1 MIDKIKEKALAL
13 APVME
18 ELFQTLHRCPELGR
32 EEHRTANL
40 IRRRGRAG
48 DSIYASGR
56 YRHCGSHSGPVA
68 W

>member
-18 ELFQTLHRCPELGR
+18 ELFQMLHRCPELGR

-40 IRRRGRAG
+40 DRK
-48 DSIYASGR
+48 S
-56 YRHCGSHSGPVA
+56 VV
-68 W
+68 

>member
-18 ELFQTLHRCPELGR
+18 ELFQLLHRCPELGR

-40 IRRRGRAG
+40 IRRRLEELGIPYTQDRK
-48 DSIYASGR
+48 STRLNS
-56 YRHCGSHSGPVA
+56 SH
-68 W
+68 